1 MADYPPARSLG
12 ASLALFLMSHTS
24 ELKPRSQ
31 HAARWIFVFAAVSAT
46 AWILIDNRWNLHD
59 NPIASRIALGYFFVM
74 SAGPYWMLYDS
85 WQHERKLTRKMWLF
99 FIPGGFLWYYFEV
112 YRPRSAARKGRAQD
126 NRR

>member
-1 MADYPPARSLG
+1 
-12 ASLALFLMSHTS
+12 MSHTS
-24 ELKPRSQ
+24 QLKARSQ
-31 HAARWIFVFAAVSAT
+31 HTASWIFVFAAVSAI
-46 AWILIDNRWNLHD
+46 AWMLIDNRWNLHD

-112 YRPRSAARKGRAQD
+112 YRPRSAARNNRAQD
-126 NRR
+126 NRS